1 MTNSDLQ
8 SECDREYQAGRDR
21 KRESVRAT
29 NSKKFLNVFNRKH
42 FNATAASK
50 KAGTMTSSKSM
61 VFGSE
66 WL

>member
-1 MTNSDLQ
+1 VNTRLAAIASA
-8 SECDREYQAGRDR
+8 S
-21 KRESVRAT
+21 SVRAT
-29 NSKKFLNVFNRKH
+29 DSKKFLKVFNRKH